1 MEVCAVAKRT
11 EADDVPQQLPSVVV
25 VNGVSIPTTCGG
37 DGGCAAVH
45 AHDLA
50 RAVGVPELKLL
61 DVGFSNT
68 AVCESKITFTD
79 GENGVLRYRG
89 YPIEELAEKST
100 FLEVAFLL
108 VHGELPTV
116 DQLDTWTNAIMSHTY
131 VHENLLR
138 YLRSFRYDAHPSTC
152 VCCL

>member
-1 MEVCAVAKRT
+1 MEVCVAEARAD
-11 EADDVPQQLPSVVV
+11 ADDVPQTPSLVV
-25 VNGVSIPTTCGG
+25 VNGVAIPTHGG
-37 DGGCAAVH
+37 AVH
-45 AHDLA
+45 AHDLV
-50 RAVGVPELKLL
+50 RALGVPDLKLL

-79 GENGVLRYRG
+79 GENGVLQYRG

-108 VHGELPTV
+108 VHGELPTRE
-116 DQLDTWTNAIMSHTY
+116 QLATWTNAIMSHTY
-131 VHENLLR
+131 VHENLLL

-152 VCCL
+152 KSWRLMD